1 MVLTRLWVKWLSK
14 QHANCAVFFCLY
26 ISYIW
31 VLGII
36 LVRMVLNMKYNK
48 LDLNEN
54 CLAMISSFM
63 IGKKTIRKSKFM

>member
-31 VLGII
+31 VLW
-36 LVRMVLNMKYNK
+36 YN
-48 LDLNEN
+48 
-54 CLAMISSFM
+54 
-63 IGKKTIRKSKFM
+63 IGKDGTEYEI